1 MKTQNHRILIVDDNP
16 TIHEDFRKVLS
27 PADAY
32 EAALASAEA
41 LLFGKER
48 VRASSMPP
56 FALSFASQGEEAAK
70 MVQLAVKEDRPFAL
84 AFVDMRMPPGW
95 DGIETIEALWKI
107 QPELQ
112 VVICTAYA
120 EYSWED
126 IAARLGVS
134 HRLVILKKPFD
145 PIELMQLA
153 HAMTA
158 KWAFERDMVLRE
170 FELMGHVQERT
181 KRIDEVWH
189 SLQNEQAQRQRL
201 EAGIAE
207 IQKMEAVGGLAAGMA
222 HDFNNILT
230 VIQGH
235 LSVALL
241 ESGLQP
247 NVAQS
252 LEEVMGAAKR
262 AADLTRQ
269 LLAFSKRELLQP
281 RPLRLEEAVDAEIRM
296 LRRTLGEAISIEV
309 AHQPNL
315 PMVMAD
321 PGCLGQIVVNLAIN
335 ARDAMPKGGR
345 LSIMTRLVRVP
356 DAAAAAAMHPLAK
369 PGEFVQL
376 SVADNGA
383 GMPSEV
389 VEHIFE
395 PFFTTKGEGRGTGM
409 GLAMVQALV
418 QNHGGWIE
426 VDSEMGSGTEF
437 RLHFPRAETPV
448 APAPPAAR
456 VPVEGGG
463 MKQQPAT
470 VLVVDDDAAVRQI
483 VTHALRYQG
492 HTVLSAEDASEAWK
506 LWCSHSRV
514 IKLVITD
521 ITMPGGVSGLDLGRV
536 VGEEDASVPV
546 IYTSGYSPDVLGQ
559 GNELIPG
566 KNYLAKPFD
575 LHDLVGVV
583 DNALR
588 GSPTMRAS
596 RSIGVGEPVLAG

>member
-1 MKTQNHRILIVDDNP
+1 MKTQNHRILVVDDNP

-27 PADAY
+27 PTDAY

-48 VRASSMPP
+48 VRSSGLPP
-56 FALSFASQGEEAAK
+56 FELTFASQGEEAARL
-70 MVQLAVKEDRPFAL
+70 VQQALRDDRPFAL

-95 DGIETIEALWKI
+95 DGIQTIEALWKV

-181 KRIDEVWH
+181 RRIDEVH
-189 SLQNEQAQRQRL
+189 QSLASEQAQRQRL
-201 EAGIAE
+201 EAGIVE

-241 ESGLQP
+241 EAGLQP

-262 AADLTRQ
+262 AAELTRQ

-281 RPLRLEEAVDAEIRM
+281 RPLRIEEAVDAEIRM

-315 PMVMAD
+315 PMAMAD

-335 ARDAMPKGGR
+335 ARDAMPRGGR
-345 LSIMTRLVRVP
+345 LSVMTRLVRVP
-356 DAAAAAAMHPLAK
+356 DAAAAAEAAPA
-369 PGEFVQL
+369 
-376 SVADNGA
+376 
-383 GMPSEV
+383 
-389 VEHIFE
+389 
-395 PFFTTKGEGRGTGM
+395 GEGG
-409 GLAMVQALV
+409 
-418 QNHGGWIE
+418 
-426 VDSEMGSGTEF
+426 
-437 RLHFPRAETPV
+437 
-448 APAPPAAR
+448 
-456 VPVEGGG
+456 
-463 MKQQPAT
+463 
-470 VLVVDDDAAVRQI
+470 
-483 VTHALRYQG
+483 
-492 HTVLSAEDASEAWK
+492 
-506 LWCSHSRV
+506 
-514 IKLVITD
+514 
-521 ITMPGGVSGLDLGRV
+521 
-536 VGEEDASVPV
+536 
-546 IYTSGYSPDVLGQ
+546 
-559 GNELIPG
+559 
-566 KNYLAKPFD
+566 
-575 LHDLVGVV
+575 
-583 DNALR
+583 
-588 GSPTMRAS
+588 
-596 RSIGVGEPVLAG
+596 